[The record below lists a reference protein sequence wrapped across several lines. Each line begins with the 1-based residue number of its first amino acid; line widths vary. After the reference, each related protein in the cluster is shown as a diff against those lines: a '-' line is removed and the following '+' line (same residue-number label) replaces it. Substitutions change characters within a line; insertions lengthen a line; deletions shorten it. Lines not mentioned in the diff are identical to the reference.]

1 MLGQN
6 QAFFYKGQKYKRQK
20 SKREPLLNPDT
31 LRCIKIDESGSY
43 AGTVFLH
50 WKTIVKFRSGEFYV
64 PEGWYVI
71 EDDNRMHSVVSP
83 QVYETFQRGCCNEQR
98 DGICRLS
105 PEREKELSNLAWEM
119 LDGVLNSDLF
129 AHLCE
134 HSDEFRKIR
143 DKLRVLHACVK
154 PLT

>member
-83 QVYETFQRGCCNEQR
+83 RPIRRHPTPQGGVRAKGMA
-98 DGICRLS
+98 
-105 PEREKELSNLAWEM
+105 PREDTSRVQAPPHRAPPCHAAHQEAAALQEPHGDRPS
-119 LDGVLNSDLF
+119 LF
-129 AHLCE
+129 P
-134 HSDEFRKIR
+134 RPR
-143 DKLRVLHACVK
+143 P
-154 PLT
+154 PLLGLF

>member
-1 MLGQN
+1 MK
-6 QAFFYKGQKYKRQK
+6 AIRV
-20 SKREPLLNPDT
+20 SKDNINDVWSCPNVESIE
-31 LRCIKIDESGSY
+31 RCMASNKEERI
-43 AGTVFLH
+43 
-50 WKTIVKFRSGEFYV
+50 IVKFRSGEFYV

-134 HSDEFRKIR
+134 HSDESRKIR
-143 DKLRVLHACVK
+143 DKLRVLHACDK